1 MIVTVAGHAGAANH
15 ALFTYMLAQLRA
27 GAGRKVLLLDA
38 DPGHAQHPAAAS
50 GVPIRVL
57 AGRRLQDEIAEVAP
71 RYQDLMID
79 IDLATARES
88 RSALI
93 AAGLLI
99 VPLEPGH
106 ADVDADYGLVA
117 RINSAR
123 MFNPGLRVVF
133 VVLDAGG
140 GTSSPEQMA
149 ALRKLVAHVMAAR
162 LAATVIHAPG
172 VNPPSAQEMAS
183 LYREVFAA

>member
-15 ALFTYMLAQLRA
+15 ASFAPMLAQLRA
-27 GAGRKVLLLDA
+27 SAGRKVLLLNA
-38 DPGHAQHPAAAS
+38 DPGHARHPAAAS

-57 AGRRLQDEIAEVAP
+57 SGRRLQDEIADLAP
-71 RYQDLMID
+71 RYQDIMID
-79 IDLATARES
+79 IDLVAARES
-88 RSALI
+88 RPALV

-99 VPLEPGH
+99 VPLEAGH
-106 ADVDADYGLVA
+106 VDVDADYGLVA

-133 VVLDAGG
+133 VILEDGSGAP
-140 GTSSPEQMA
+140 TAEQMA

-162 LAATVIHAPG
+162 LAATVIHAAGATAP
-172 VNPPSAQEMAS
+172 AADEMAN

>member
-1 MIVTVAGHAGAANH
+1 MIVTVAGHPGVAHHAAF
-15 ALFTYMLAQLRA
+15 APMLAQLRA
-27 GAGRKVLLLDA
+27 RTGRKVLLLDA
-38 DPGHAQHPAAAS
+38 DPGHAPHPAAS
-50 GVPIRVL
+50 PGVPVRAL
-57 AGRRLQDEIAEVAP
+57 DGRRLQDEIADLAP

-79 IDLATARES
+79 IDLGAARES
-88 RSALI
+88 RPAPI

-106 ADVDADYGLVA
+106 ADIDAEYGLVA

-133 VVLDAGG
+133 VILDG
-140 GTSSPEQMA
+140 SSDSPSPEQMA
-149 ALRKLVAHVMAAR
+149 ALRNLVSHVMAAR

-172 VNPPSAQEMAS
+172 TAPPAAEEMAS